1 MISVDEDNVSSL
13 GEVPTS
19 YLETYPYPAFVIR
32 VPVVQNASQPG
43 NASSGPSRLRIGWS
57 NDKWVQ
63 ALGREAE
70 LETVLGDGSME
81 AFAEWLLSDNDHGL
95 FRVEINNEPYN
106 LVKTVYTRRGS
117 VKSGRLHVITSTPIS
132 SRHESSYSRSRPT
145 ALTIPT
151 LPPSPTT
158 PTPRGAENTS
168 RESPPEMIVPGESP
182 LPEPTFSPLDSRT
195 PTPVV
200 DCKTLLERVDWAAT
214 KLGPRSQWSPTIETM
229 LEVIMR
235 SPTQD
240 ALWLGDDFQM
250 LYNDNYAH
258 IVDHPRMY
266 GRSAKVKEAWGP
278 VWDSVYHLIE
288 RCLKEGEP
296 CYREDDLLLYRR
308 GPSGY
313 WVEKYHTWS
322 FIPLFDEQSAPL
334 GLFNPTRETTPSVLA
349 RRRQES
355 MRELSENLLV
365 ARTSR
370 EYYDSI
376 IEVLEKNPKDVPFL
390 LCYSVQEDEESKGH
404 QQFDLTLESTI
415 GVPDNHPAAPR
426 KLTLG
431 HERSMRATY
440 GGRLMSSPTLSA
452 ISALSSG
459 TGRVNYSYDKH
470 SWPILKAITGRQAV
484 VIDDCTELIQGF
496 PLRQWEALPEAA
508 IIIPICSETSTET
521 PHAVMV
527 LGLNLASPLDSV
539 YEDWIH
545 VLRAHLT
552 SSLGSVRAYEAE
564 HQRQLERDRM
574 ERAKTAWFQGAA
586 HDLRSPL
593 TLVAGPLDDVLRSQL
608 GPEQR
613 TALSLAQRN
622 LARVQRLVNALLD
635 FSRIEAGKM
644 TGRFLPVDLGRFVG
658 ELAALFKPAVER
670 RKLSYRVSIEPHDG
684 MVFVDPTLFETVV
697 TNLISNAL
705 KYTTSG
711 SVTIAVRYHELYVD
725 IAVIDTGI
733 GIPKNELSAVTDR
746 FHRAT
751 TALTSG
757 TEGTGIGLALT
768 KEIVRLHG
776 GDLLITSET
785 AGLSRGST
793 FTARIPLVE
802 RQVVENDHQANTV
815 FGAYGKQVVEEAMHW
830 VVGSD
835 IETESNGSAHDG
847 SLASKGDG
855 LLFDRNDVLLL
866 VDDNHDMRHY
876 VKRIFAPHC
885 RVIEAVNGQQA
896 LEKARANPPNLIL
909 SDLMMP
915 VMNGQQLLNAIR
927 ADPITRM
934 VPMVLLSAATD
945 DELRL
950 GALIEGAEDFM
961 LKPFKP
967 KELLARV
974 HLHMQIG
981 KKRALLE
988 GLYAQRERELA
999 ILSDFCPSGIIRSD
1013 ADGNIIY
1020 GNDMYRAY
1028 TGIPAG
1034 VDLNRWPEYVEDD
1047 SREELLAAWDEV
1059 LHGKNRETT
1068 RTWKW
1073 LNGTTTSGT
1082 FIRLDMLDSGL
1093 SGVLGCLSDI
1103 SYQEERLL
1111 EAERRRIE
1119 AEESKQQQELLVDL
1133 TSHEIRTPVSAIL
1146 QCSSLVKEN
1155 LVVLQDQLRGAG
1167 VDGFRAEP
1175 RLLTELEE
1183 DIEALESIY
1192 QCGLVQERIAN
1203 DVLSLARIQLDMLT
1217 MHDFE
1222 MDLRKEAKKI
1232 VSVFAPEAKMKKIDL
1247 ELEFGENIKRTG
1259 TTVLKTDH
1267 VRLQQIV
1274 TNLISNAIRFT
1285 ATSAIRVITVQY
1297 EVSFVP
1303 PGEDTCA
1310 PPTERE
1316 AMLEL
1321 PVKEDTPV
1329 WLFIAVRD
1337 TGPGL
1342 GPTEQAALFQRFS
1355 QGNKMIHTKFGGS
1368 GLGLF
1373 ICKRISELLGG
1384 RIEMTSQLGVGSVF
1398 RFFIKSR
1405 TAAPPAAP
1413 KTLEQSTAALTISA
1427 PSSTLSPARAAVPEP
1442 SNAELHLLVVEDNII
1457 NQTVLKRQIIK
1468 NGLTCD
1474 VANHGQEALDL
1485 LYQQRADDE
1494 TESRPYDAIL
1504 MDLEMPAAVMDGL
1517 TAVKHIRQSEK
1528 NGSLDRQLVIAL
1540 TGNARQGQIDQA
1552 LAAGMD
1558 DVVIKP
1564 YKLKDL
1570 LAKLR
1575 KEVDA
1580 RKKSTG

>member
-1 MISVDEDNVSSL
+1 MKLLAPTECRSLILDATRDN
-13 GEVPTS
+13 
-19 YLETYPYPAFVIR
+19 AH
-32 VPVVQNASQPG
+32 
-43 NASSGPSRLRIGWS
+43 SGPSRLRIGWR
-57 NDKWVQ
+57 NDMWIQ

-70 LETVLGDGSME
+70 LETIVKAGSVD
-81 AFAEWLLSDNDHGL
+81 AFEEWLITEADHST
-95 FRVEINNEPYN
+95 FRAEIGGEPYN
-106 LVKTVYTRRGS
+106 LVKTLVNRIL
-117 VKSGRLHVITSTPIS
+117 VVTSSPVH
-132 SRHESSYSRSRPT
+132 SRHESPLSRSRPKS
-145 ALTIPT
+145 LDIPNSS
-151 LPPSPTT
+151 LSPVT
-158 PTPRGAENTS
+158 PTPAPATVPS
-168 RESPPEMIVPGESP
+168 DSPP
-182 LPEPTFSPLDSRT
+182 LPEPTFLPPNSGASAPIA
-195 PTPVV
+195 
-200 DCKTLLERVDWAAT
+200 DCKNLLGSVDWAST
-214 KLGPRSQWSPTIETM
+214 KLGPRSQWSPVVEMM

-240 ALWLGDDFQM
+240 ALWLGEDFQM

-288 RCLKEGEP
+288 RCLTEGEP

-322 FIPLFDEQSAPL
+322 FIPLFDEQGAPL
-334 GLFNPTRETTPSVLA
+334 GLYNPTRETTPSVLA

-355 MRELSENLLV
+355 MRDLSENLLI
-365 ARTSR
+365 ARTLK
-370 EYYDSI
+370 EYYGSI
-376 IEVLEKNPKDVPFL
+376 VEILEKNPKDVPFL
-390 LCYSVQEDEESKGH
+390 MCYSVHEDTKG
-404 QQFDLTLESTI
+404 QQQLDLTLESTI
-415 GVPDNHPAAPR
+415 GVPEDHPAAPR
-426 KLTLG
+426 KITLG
-431 HERSMRATY
+431 HERSVRAPY
-440 GGRLMSSPTLSA
+440 GGRLLSSPTLSA

-459 TGRVNYSYDKH
+459 TGRVKYSYDKH
-470 SWPILKAITGRQAV
+470 SWPILKAITSRQAV
-484 VIDDCTELIQGF
+484 VIDDCTELIRGF

-508 IIIPICSETSTET
+508 IIIPICSETSAET
-521 PHAVMV
+521 PHAVMI

-564 HQRQLERDRM
+564 HQRQMERDRM

-593 TLVAGPLDDVLRSQL
+593 TLVAGPLDDLLRTKL
-608 GPEQR
+608 LPDQR
-613 TALSLAQRN
+613 STLSLAQRN

-658 ELAALFKPAVER
+658 DLAALFKPAVKR
-670 RKLSYRVSIEPHDG
+670 RKLVYTVNIEPHEG

-705 KYTTSG
+705 KYTESG
-711 SVTIAVRYHELYVD
+711 SVNVTVKYHELYVD
-725 IAVIDTGI
+725 IAIVDTGI
-733 GIPKNELSAVTDR
+733 GIPKAELSAVTDR

-776 GDLLITSET
+776 GDLLITSQT
-785 AGLSRGST
+785 AVESRGGHHGST
-793 FTARIPLVE
+793 FVARIPLVE
-802 RQVVENDHQANTV
+802 RQAVEGEIERNA
-815 FGAYGKQVVEEAMHW
+815 FGTYGKQVVEEAMHW
-830 VVGSD
+830 VIGGSD
-835 IETESNGSAHDG
+835 VETESTGSGVDG
-847 SLASKGDG
+847 SLSSRGDG
-855 LLFDRNDVLLL
+855 FLFDKNDVLLL

-876 VKRIFAPHC
+876 VKRIFSPYC
-885 RVIEAVNGQQA
+885 KVIEAVNGKQA

-915 VMNGQQLLNAIR
+915 IMNGHQLLNAIR
-927 ADPITRM
+927 ADPNTRM

-1013 ADGNIIY
+1013 SDGNIIY
-1020 GNDMYRAY
+1020 GNDTYRAY
-1028 TGIPAG
+1028 TGIPAD
-1034 VDLNRWPEYVEDD
+1034 VDINSWPEYVDPET
-1047 SREELLAAWDEV
+1047 REVLLAAWKEV
-1059 LHGKNRETT
+1059 LYGTKRETT

-1082 FIRLDMLDSGL
+1082 FIRLDMVDPGL
-1093 SGVLGCLSDI
+1093 SGVMGCLSDI
-1103 SYQEERLL
+1103 SYQEEKLF
-1111 EAERRRIE
+1111 EAERRRVE

-1155 LVVLQDQLRGAG
+1155 LVALQEKLRGSG
-1167 VDGFRAEP
+1167 VDGFRAESG
-1175 RLLTELEE
+1175 LLAELEE
-1183 DIEALESIY
+1183 DIDALESIY

-1217 MHDFE
+1217 LHDFD
-1222 MDLRKEAKKI
+1222 MDLRKEARKI

-1247 ELEFGENIKRTG
+1247 ELEFGENIRRTG

-1303 PGEDTCA
+1303 PGENTCA
-1310 PPTERE
+1310 PPTGGTV
-1316 AMLEL
+1316 EL

-1342 GPTEQAALFQRFS
+1342 GPAEQAALFQRFS
-1355 QGNKMIHTKFGGS
+1355 QGNKMIHTKYGGS

-1398 RFFIKSR
+1398 RFFVKSR
-1405 TAAPPAAP
+1405 TAAPALS
-1413 KTLEQSTAALTISA
+1413 KTLEQSTAGLTISA
-1427 PSSTLSPARAAVPEP
+1427 PSSTLLPTRIAVPK
-1442 SNAELHLLVVEDNII
+1442 SSTSDLHLLVVEDNII

-1485 LYQQRADDE
+1485 LYQQRGNEDR
-1494 TESRPYDAIL
+1494 RPYDAIL
-1504 MDLEMPAAVMDGL
+1504 MDLEMPVMDGL
-1517 TAVKHIRQSEK
+1517 TAVKHIRQSER
-1528 NGSLDRQLVIAL
+1528 NGSLERQLVIAL

-1575 KEVDA
+1575 EQVKE
-1580 RKKSTG
+1580 RKAN